1 MRRRASPDGS
11 DFHCCRSGLVVHD
24 AFFRFVIDMGGPG
37 PDLILPPDYKGDLNP
52 PVGGAEAEVNGQKYF
67 VARSGGY
74 VNWLILRGFLVDGKP
89 DDATA
94 MFKNG
99 LKVYPL
105 ALAGKAP
112 DMKFINASSIQEG
125 LQHDP
130 REQLL
135 VLLE

>member
-1 MRRRASPDGS
+1 
-11 DFHCCRSGLVVHD
+11 
-24 AFFRFVIDMGGPG
+24 
-37 PDLILPPDYKGDLNP
+37 
-52 PVGGAEAEVNGQKYF
+52 
-67 VARSGGY
+67 